1 MFITKKH
8 LPRRAVLKAAGVSLA
23 LPFLDAMVPAGTAL
37 AQTAAVPRLRT
48 GFFYIPHGAIMGN
61 TSHGPSLDKWT
72 PSGSGATFKL
82 SPILASLEPYKK
94 YVSSFGNLQNAATA
108 GSVHS
113 FTPATWLSATR
124 PDTGAPRAHMA
135 TTLDQVIAKI
145 IGQETPLPS
154 LEVAAET
161 TVQSAAGGGGY
172 YSTLSFRD
180 AESPLPMEPNPRKV
194 FLQLFGEGDTPQERA
209 TINTRTSSLLDL
221 ILEGTKSLKGNLGN
235 GDRAALDGYLESV
248 REVERRTQKAGAKDL
263 SALTIPEAPV
273 GEQDA
278 FAEQVKLMFD
288 LVALAYQAD
297 LTRVASYI
305 MAAEGTNRTVQP
317 HRYSGFLPSRLTPR
331 QRSDENRKAGQDPD
345 VAPRAVCGLRQED
358 GGDARRS
365 GIAARSLDLHVRIE
379 HEQQRPTRQLPGA
392 EHRGWRRQRQD
403 EARWPAYRAAGAHA
417 DRESPPDAASE
428 GRCRTRRVRRQHG
441 HDRGGLRVMAVSLN
455 RRDVLKGAL
464 GVFATWTSSR
474 VLSAQQAFGGVR
486 RLTDQMTV
494 VDGGGSNVLA
504 FFTGE
509 GFVLVDGGAPKSFE
523 KVMASLDANAK
534 VNTLFNTHHHVD
546 QTGNNEMFSAGT
558 KIVAHKRTLEWM
570 SADHWIQADDRYEK
584 ARPKVARPTETFLA
598 SGSLNTGR
606 RADRLRVPASGP
618 YERRYLC
625 PLQECKRS
633 GGGRRG
639 IAAARSRARLPDRSV
654 DRRARGCDGCPP
666 DARE

>member
-8 LPRRAVLKAAGVSLA
+8 IPRRAVLKAAGVSFA

-37 AQTAAVPRLRT
+37 AQTAAVPKLRT

-94 YVSSFGNLQNAATA
+94 YVTSFGNLQNAATA

-209 TINTRTSSLLDL
+209 TINTRTNSLLDL

-235 GDRAALDGYLESV
+235 GDRAVLDGYLESV
-248 REVERRTQKAGAKDL
+248 REVERRTQKAAAKDL
-263 SALTIPEAPV
+263 SAFTIPEAPV
-273 GEQDA
+273 GELDA

-305 MAAEGTNRTVQP
+305 MAAEGTNRTYNHIGIPDSFHPVS
-317 HRYSGFLPSRLTPR
+317 HHANDLT
-331 QRSDENRKAGQDPD
+331 
-345 VAPRAVCGLRQED
+345 
-358 GGDARRS
+358 
-365 GIAARSLDLHVRIE
+365 RIE
-379 HEQQRPTRQLPGA
+379 KLAKIQTWHLEQFAGFIKKMA
-392 EHRGWRRQRQD
+392 ETPDGQGSLLDHSIFMYGSNMSNS
-403 EARWPAYRAAGAHA
+403 
-417 DRESPPDAASE
+417 DR
-428 GRCRTRRVRRQHG
+428 
-441 HDRGGLRVMAVSLN
+441 HDN
-455 RRDVLKGAL
+455 YPEPNI
-464 GVFATWTSSR
+464 
-474 VLSAQQAFGGVR
+474 
-486 RLTDQMTV
+486 V
-494 VDGGGSNVLA
+494 VGGGNGKMRLGGQHLVLPERTPIA
-504 FFTGE
+504 NLHLTLLQKVGVERDKFGDSTG
-509 GFVLVDGGAPKSFE
+509 
-523 KVMASLDANAK
+523 
-534 VNTLFNTHHHVD
+534 T
-546 QTGNNEMFSAGT
+546 
-558 KIVAHKRTLEWM
+558 
-570 SADHWIQADDRYEK
+570 
-584 ARPKVARPTETFLA
+584 
-598 SGSLNTGR
+598 
-606 RADRLRVPASGP
+606 
-618 YERRYLC
+618 
-625 PLQECKRS
+625 
-633 GGGRRG
+633 
-639 IAAARSRARLPDRSV
+639 IA
-654 DRRARGCDGCPP
+654 
-666 DARE
+666 EI